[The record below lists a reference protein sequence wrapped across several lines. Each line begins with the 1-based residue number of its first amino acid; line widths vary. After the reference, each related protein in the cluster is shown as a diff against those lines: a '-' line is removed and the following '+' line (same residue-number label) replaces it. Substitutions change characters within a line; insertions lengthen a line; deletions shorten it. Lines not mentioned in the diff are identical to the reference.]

1 MIFTHSSTTAA
12 DAPITHTAR
21 GAKKRHLLER
31 VLGDGG
37 SDEPD
42 DQHGQDDRGDETSV
56 LHNGTL
62 A

>member
-1 MIFTHSSTTAA
+1 MRYLSCGRA
-12 DAPITHTAR
+12 DHAYGKGR
-21 GAKKRHLLER
+21 EKRHLLER